1 MTKDT
6 NLKPISVAVGVLVD
20 SEGRILITRRA
31 KNAHQGGLWE
41 FPGGKL
47 EPGESVLEA
56 LRRELC
62 EELGTDI
69 AGSTPLMT
77 LEHDYQD
84 KQVLLDVHLVREW
97 QGEPRGLEGQP
108 LAWVT
113 AEALAN
119 YAFPAANDAI
129 VARLQSMTPLQA
141 MEDVS

>member
-1 MTKDT
+1 MTNNV

-20 SEGRILITRRA
+20 SERRILITRRA

-69 AGSTPLMT
+69 AGSTPLMS
-77 LEHDYQD
+77 LKHDYQD
-84 KQVLLDVHLVREW
+84 KQVLLDVHLVRDW

-108 LAWVT
+108 LAWVP

-129 VARLQSMTPLQA
+129 VARLQSMTF
-141 MEDVS
+141 S